1 MQFNKN
7 TSSGRTNIIAIIIKS
22 LIGLI
27 VILGLVFFINKVDFP
42 APKKEIEK
50 IIQMKI
56 LKLLNK
62 KNLSIV
68 IFSLFS
74 FSSFA
79 EDKPVDIWNIE
90 KQETENISEEN
101 LSTESKQVVSESSVY
116 KMQSDKNEDSI
127 KLDQELTSKTIK
139 IAGIYDPQEYG
150 LDINMWS
157 NSDGSTLKK
166 LFNNI
171 DKYELSKDASEILN
185 ISLLTNAYYP
195 NQNITDQ
202 EFLNFKTKWL
212 IKNSNLD
219 LIEEYLIKN
228 QVTNLH
234 PELMRYMVDR
244 YLSQSDVKKS
254 CEIFSKIK
262 EPLEDEYLS
271 KFNLYCL
278 INYGKNEEA
287 QLILDLKKELGFSDE
302 YFENKINYLLGYID
316 ELNKEISENSI
327 LDFHLAHRTNPEFTF
342 EPNKDTPKLIW
353 KYLSSSNLL
362 YKIQDVEISD
372 IEKISTIEKAT
383 HDKIYS
389 EEELF
394 EFYKRFQFNINQL
407 LNTKESYKSL
417 SSIEGKA
424 LVYQRLLLTEEPK
437 LKLELMKILKDIFK
451 SEGIEDA
458 FDEELRKY
466 LKQIDETDVPS
477 NFTTFYNQ
485 YIKSDEI
492 INRRIK
498 YNNKILH
505 QSKLVNYF
513 NGDYAKSKIEE
524 DLDKFLKK
532 IKKDKE
538 YFLSKKDIIFLEA
551 LKSDGIEISKKYEN
565 LYKVNKSEMPSDIQK
580 MLDNKEIGAALL
592 RVIEVI
598 GPEKIEDIDDDTVYF
613 IINTLNQ
620 LNTDSIRNKLLLK
633 VLPLKV

>member
-1 MQFNKN
+1 
-7 TSSGRTNIIAIIIKS
+7 
-22 LIGLI
+22 
-27 VILGLVFFINKVDFP
+27 
-42 APKKEIEK
+42 
-50 IIQMKI
+50 MKI

-74 FSSFA
+74 LSSFA

-101 LSTESKQVVSESSVY
+101 LSIENKQVVSESSVY

-139 IAGIYDPQEYG
+139 IAGLYDPQEYG

-228 QVTNLH
+228 QVTNIH

-302 YFENKINYLLGYID
+302 YFENKINYLFGYID
-316 ELNKEISENSI
+316 EANKEISENSI

-492 INRRIK
+492 INKKIK

>member
-1 MQFNKN
+1 
-7 TSSGRTNIIAIIIKS
+7 
-22 LIGLI
+22 
-27 VILGLVFFINKVDFP
+27 
-42 APKKEIEK
+42 
-50 IIQMKI
+50 MKI
-56 LKLLNK
+56 LKLLNN
-62 KNLSIV
+62 KNLSI
-68 IFSLFS
+68 IIISLLLS
-74 FSSFA
+74 ISSNA
-79 EDKPVDIWNIE
+79 EEKPVDIWNLD
-90 KQETENISEEN
+90 KKETQNISEEN
-101 LSTESKQVVSESSVY
+101 LSVEKNEETSQSSIY
-116 KMQSDKNEDSI
+116 KMQSDKKEETI
-127 KLDQELTSKTIK
+127 KLDSELTSKTIK
-139 IAGIYDPQEYG
+139 IVGLYDPQDYG
-150 LDINMWS
+150 LSISMWS
-157 NSDGSTLKK
+157 NSDGSILKK

-171 DKYELSKDASEILN
+171 DKYNLSKDASEILN

-195 NQNITDQ
+195 NQNITEE
-202 EFLNFKTKWL
+202 EFLKFKTNWL
-212 IKNSNLD
+212 IKESNLE

-228 QVTNLH
+228 QITNLH
-234 PELMRYMVDR
+234 PELMRYMVDK
-244 YLSQSDVKKS
+244 YLSESNVKKS

-262 EPLEDEYLS
+262 EPLQNEYLS

-287 QLILDLKKELGFSDE
+287 QLILDLKKELGFNDE
-302 YFENKINYLLGYID
+302 YFENKVNYLFGYMD
-316 ELNKEISENSI
+316 EANKEISENSI
-327 LDFHLAHRTNPEFTF
+327 LDFHLAHRTNSEFTF

-362 YKIQDVEISD
+362 YKIQDVEITD
-372 IEKISTIEKAT
+372 IDKISTIEKAT
-383 HDKIYS
+383 HDKNYS
-389 EEELF
+389 EDELF

-437 LKLELMKILKDIFK
+437 LKLELAKILKDIFE
-451 SEGIEDA
+451 SEGIGNA
-458 FDEELRKY
+458 FDLELEKL
-466 LKQIDETDVPS
+466 LKKIDEVDVPS

-485 YIKSDEI
+485 NIKDDAI
-492 INRRIK
+492 INKKIK

-524 DLDKFLKK
+524 DLNKFLKK
-532 IKKDKE
+532 IKKDKK

-551 LKSDGIEISKKYEN
+551 LKSDGIEIPKKYEN
-565 LYKVNKSEMPSDIQK
+565 LYEINKSEMPSDIQK

-592 RVIEVI
+592 RIIEVI

-620 LNTDSIRNKLLLK
+620 LNADLIRNKLLLK

>member
-1 MQFNKN
+1 
-7 TSSGRTNIIAIIIKS
+7 
-22 LIGLI
+22 
-27 VILGLVFFINKVDFP
+27 
-42 APKKEIEK
+42 
-50 IIQMKI
+50 MKI

-68 IFSLFS
+68 IFSLIS
-74 FSSFA
+74 LSSFA

-90 KQETENISEEN
+90 KKQVDTISEEN
-101 LSTESKQVVSESSVY
+101 LSIENKQEVSESSIY

-139 IAGIYDPQEYG
+139 IAGLYDPQEYG

-202 EFLNFKTKWL
+202 EFLKFKTEWL

-287 QLILDLKKELGFSDE
+287 QLILDLKKELGFLDE
-302 YFENKINYLLGYID
+302 YFENKINYLFGYID
-316 ELNKEISENSI
+316 EANKEISENSI
-327 LDFHLAHRTNPEFTF
+327 LDFHLAHRTNPEFKF
-342 EPNKDTPKLIW
+342 EPNKGTPKLIW

-362 YKIQDVEISD
+362 YKIQDVEITD

-383 HDKIYS
+383 HDKNYS

-451 SEGIEDA
+451 SEGIGDA
-458 FDEELRKY
+458 FDEELRKS

-485 YIKSDEI
+485 YLKSDEI
-492 INRRIK
+492 INKKIK

-532 IKKDKE
+532 IKKDKK
-538 YFLSKKDIIFLEA
+538 YSLSKKDIIFLEA

-592 RVIEVI
+592 RIIEVI